1 MYVED
6 SAEDVEELRAKEMDE
21 DEELQV
27 LMDFVLGPETE
38 DEDSS

>member
-1 MYVED
+1 MYVKD

>member
-6 SAEDVEELRAKEMDE
+6 GAEDVEKLRAKEMVE